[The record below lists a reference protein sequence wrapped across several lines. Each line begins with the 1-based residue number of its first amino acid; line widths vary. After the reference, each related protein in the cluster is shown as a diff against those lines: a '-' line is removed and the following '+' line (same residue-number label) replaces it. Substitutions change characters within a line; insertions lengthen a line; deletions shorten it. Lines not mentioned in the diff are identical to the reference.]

1 MKIISID
8 PGYEK
13 VGIAILEKIDG
24 KEKVLFSECF
34 KTKKSE
40 PLNERIVL
48 IGKEVEKIIN
58 KFDPEALAIEKLYFT
73 TNQKTVMGV
82 SEARGVMINKA
93 KQKGLKVFEY
103 TPLQVK
109 IAVTGYGRATKG
121 QVISMVK
128 KLISVDVR
136 VKSDDEIDA
145 IAIGLTC
152 LAIER

>member
-48 IGKEVEKIIN
+48 IGK
-58 KFDPEALAIEKLYFT
+58 
-73 TNQKTVMGV
+73 
-82 SEARGVMINKA
+82 
-93 KQKGLKVFEY
+93 
-103 TPLQVK
+103 
-109 IAVTGYGRATKG
+109 
-121 QVISMVK
+121 
-128 KLISVDVR
+128 
-136 VKSDDEIDA
+136 
-145 IAIGLTC
+145 
-152 LAIER
+152 